1 MRFNGWRF
9 KALSLLFALLLIVT
23 MVSPAFAQN
32 AVNPQDVQNPDERLA
47 DTLRHYVEQLKTNPN
62 SEGEVVGYEVY
73 SLDREKTLASLR
85 EEKTFVPASVMKLLV
100 TSTAVSLLPANLHIP
115 TKVYLDGRLT
125 RGGVLHGDI
134 ELKGYGNPVLTVKK
148 LDQLTKALVD
158 RGIRRVQGDLVVD
171 DSYFSG
177 NRLGKGW
184 MWDDEPYDYSSQIAA
199 LSVHY
204 NTVDVKV
211 KPTKLGKKAKVS
223 VRPAPEYVKVE
234 NHAKTVEG
242 EKEDLTLDRT
252 RAKNEII
259 VKGTIGKDY
268 EDDGKKFFKDAVTID
283 DPPRFTGTV
292 FRDLL
297 QKHGISFHPKSRIVT
312 GKIDHHADL
321 VGEVDSPKLDK
332 MLRKMDKES
341 SNFIAEMLTKQ
352 LGARERGEG
361 TAEAGVS
368 VIDDFVHDK
377 LGVDDDFIQK
387 DGSGLTRLDHISPH
401 DFIQLLKAMDNSP
414 QRDRFLS
421 FLPVAGVDG
430 TLKNRMKDTPAEGN
444 VTAKTGSMNGVNS
457 LVGYVTGKNGERFAF
472 SILIN
477 GIYKSK
483 YATKLQDDISIALA
497 KYPNLPE
504 TEPLPPKND
513 QYPLS
518 GKLDPILND
527 DNFKGVI
534 KGAEVYS
541 LDRDKLLYA
550 RNPKSLLTPGSGAKL
565 LTTATALARLGPNY
579 QFRTKVY
586 TTGSIHGRVLHGDV
600 IVKGY
605 GDPTLAVKGPLR
617 VLNGPTINEM
627 AEDIKKLGIHRV
639 QGNIIVDD
647 SAFSGGVYPI
657 GWTWDQE
664 SKPNQPQITALS
676 VNQGTVGVAY
686 KPGRRSGRKI
696 QVTLTPKTDDVRLID
711 DAVTGRAGSENT
723 LQIQRDRGTN
733 TIRVTGS
740 LPVNADDGFT
750 RVTVENPELYTG
762 HVLQEQLKKAGVRFH
777 PHSQV
782 ESGKTTDDANLVQTY
797 HSPPLSEIV
806 RYQNHYND
814 NFIAEMILKTLGR
827 EIKEKGKG
835 TFDDGIDVVHD
846 YVESLGIQS
855 RFDMMDGSGHTG
867 YNQMSAE
874 LMVSLLKAEKQQ
886 PTFDDFYDSLAVAGE
901 KGILQ
906 NGMNGTAAEHRL
918 RGITGTMPDVR
929 GLSGYV
935 KTTDG
940 ELLAYSI
947 LTNGASKE
955 SLSQLV
961 TRFGAALA
969 EVPKDK

>member
-1 MRFNGWRF
+1 MRFSGWRF
-9 KALSLLFALLLIVT
+9 KVLSLLFALLLMVT
-23 MVSPAFAQN
+23 MVPPVFAEN
-32 AVNPQDVQNPDERLA
+32 AKNPQDVQNPDERLA
-47 DTLRHYVEQLKTNPN
+47 ETLRHFVEQLKADPN

-73 SLDREKTLASLR
+73 SLDRKKTLASLR

-100 TSTAVSLLPANLHIP
+100 TSTAVSLWPKSLRIP
-115 TKVYLDGRLT
+115 TKVYLDGQLT

-134 ELKGYGNPVLTVKK
+134 DLKGYGDPVLTVKK
-148 LDQLTKALVD
+148 LDQLAKALAD
-158 RGIRRVQGDLVVD
+158 RGVRRVHGDLVVD

-177 NRLGKGW
+177 NRLGEGW

-199 LSVHY
+199 LSVNH

-211 KPTKLGKKAKVS
+211 KPTKIGKKPKVS
-223 VRPAPEYVKVE
+223 VRPAPEYVKVV
-234 NHAKTVEG
+234 NDAKTIEG
-242 EKEDLTLDRT
+242 AKEDLTLDRT
-252 RAKNEII
+252 RAKNEIVI
-259 VKGTIGKDY
+259 SGTIGKTY
-268 EDDGKKFFKDAVTID
+268 EDDGKKFYKDVVTID

-297 QKHGISFHPKSRIVT
+297 QKHGISFHPKSRIVA
-312 GKIDHHADL
+312 GKVDHHADL
-321 VGEVDSPKLDK
+321 AGEVDSPKLDK

-361 TAEAGVS
+361 TTETGVD
-368 VIDDFVHDK
+368 VIGDFVQDE

-401 DFIQLLKAMDNSP
+401 DYIQLLKAMDDSAK
-414 QRDRFLS
+414 RDRFVS

-430 TLKNRMKDTPAEGN
+430 TLKKRMKDTPAEGN
-444 VTAKTGSMNGVNS
+444 VTAKTGSMSGVNS

-504 TEPLPPKND
+504 TKPLPREND

-518 GKLDPILND
+518 EKLDPILND
-527 DNFKGVI
+527 DHFKGVI

-550 RNPKSLLTPGSGAKL
+550 RNRKSLLTPGSGAKL
-565 LTTATALARLGPNY
+565 LTAATALAELGSDY
-579 QFRTKVY
+579 RFRTEMY
-586 TTGSIHGRVLHGDV
+586 TTGAIRRGVLHGNV

-605 GDPTLAVKGPLR
+605 GDPTLAIKGPLR

-657 GWTWDQE
+657 GWMWDQE
-664 SKPNQPQITALS
+664 SQPIQPQITALS
-676 VNQGTVGVAY
+676 VNQGTVGVMY

-696 QVTLTPKTDDVRLID
+696 QVTLTPKTDNVHVINH
-711 DAVTGRAGSENT
+711 AVTGRAGSEDT
-723 LQIQRDRGTN
+723 LQIQRDRATN

-740 LPVNADDGFT
+740 LSVDADDGFT

-762 HVLQEQLKKAGVRFH
+762 HVLQEQLKKEGVRFH

-782 ESGKTTDDANLVQTY
+782 HSGTTADDAKLVQTY

-814 NFIAEMILKTLGR
+814 NFIAEMILKTLGA
-827 EIKEKGKG
+827 EIKEEGRG
-835 TFDDGIDVVHD
+835 TFDDGIDVIHD
-846 YVESLGIQS
+846 YMESLGIQS

-867 YNQMSAE
+867 YNQMSAD

-906 NGMNGTAAEHRL
+906 NGMNGTVAEHRL
-918 RGITGTMPDVR
+918 RGITGMISDIR

-947 LTNGASKE
+947 LANGASKE

-961 TRFGAALA
+961 NRFGAALA
-969 EVPKDK
+969 EVPKDR